1 MAWVCPLAV
10 FLCEYIFS
18 WDIFSYLHG
27 QLILMVVFHEGK
39 ITLTVVFASGF
50 VSFVMYVLLQFLLL
64 LFNGKCSILA
74 NPSDIEVL
82 LYMKVTNLMALS

>member
-1 MAWVCPLAV
+1 MGYFFILAWT
-10 FLCEYIFS
+10 IDIDGSFS
-18 WDIFSYLHG
+18 P
-27 QLILMVVFHEGK
+27 GK

-50 VSFVMYVLLQFLLL
+50 VSFVMHVLLQFLLL

-82 LYMKVTNLMALS
+82 LYMKVTNYDGIVSMTFTSQD